1 MQVIYKHSIFKMFYF
16 IQSWRTVPI
25 PLFASLWFQWVW
37 PWKVICNPGSLLPVE
52 SGILGFGFWN
62 STLGIRNSAP
72 GIRNPAAIGIR
83 KPSSTDKESG
93 IQYLESR
100 IHSVESRI
108 EDFLGLP
115 YMGRNE
121 QNIHHETRTA
131 PHMRLTELTL
141 SQFILV
147 YGITVY

>member
-1 MQVIYKHSIFKMFYF
+1 M
-16 IQSWRTVPI
+16 
-25 PLFASLWFQWVW
+25 
-37 PWKVICNPGSLLPVE
+37 
-52 SGILGFGFWN
+52 GFGFWN
-62 STLGIRNSAP
+62 LTLGFRNSAP
-72 GIRNPAAIGIR
+72 GIRNPAAVGIR
-83 KPSSTDKESG
+83 DPSSTDKQSG
-93 IQYLESR
+93 FQYVESR
-100 IHSVESRI
+100 IQSVESRI
-108 EDFLGLP
+108 KDFFGLP